1 VRGGTVTCRE
11 AFTGNDESRGVRPE
25 IEEELG
31 EDVEGEQGV
40 TRELMVS
47 EADDYKEDG
56 ED

>member
-1 VRGGTVTCRE
+1 MRGGTVTCRE

-31 EDVEGEQGV
+31 EDVEGKQGV

-47 EADDYKEDG
+47 KADDYKEDG